1 MIRRLVS
8 LRRVIGSALAIAL
21 SMASGNTMLHAFP
34 AQPALD
40 QQPDAKTPPPPA
52 PGENAAL
59 DSTRAIRGERL
70 QVSLLTYGST
80 NVVWE
85 RFGHDALAI
94 RDTVTGQDYAYNW
107 GMFDFNSPNF
117 KTRFLT
123 GETNYSMAPYPT
135 GPYNQDNY
143 IAENRSIRVQR
154 LALTAVERGALLDF
168 VIWNS
173 QEANKYYRYDYYQD
187 NCATRVRDA
196 IDRVLKGRLK
206 AALDTSKT
214 TLTWRSETERVTA
227 SDFLVY
233 PGIELALGRNAD
245 NALTPWQ
252 ASFMPER
259 LADALNTVILKNDAG
274 QRYRLSA
281 TDSVIFAST
290 RVPMPIDPPDR
301 LVMAALLGL
310 TLAGIVALLADS
322 RFAVLRGLLVAFATL
337 WYLLGG
343 ILGTA
348 LLLAGTATKHEPY
361 MGANTTLWQI
371 HPLLLFA
378 ALFVPIALYRRQTT
392 QIPRILVSIIALFAM
407 FGLLLQFVPMFSQ
420 SSGVVLAVTVP
431 VHIALAVALLRTT
444 AVNPPRRRAA
454 AAAAISRAA

>member
-1 MIRRLVS
+1 MIRRLRAF
-8 LRRVIGSALAIAL
+8 RRLPVFAIVVATL
-21 SMASGNTMLHAFP
+21 MVFATTLVHDLP
-34 AQPALD
+34 AQVTVD
-40 QQPDAKTPPPPA
+40 QPVEAKTPPPPA
-52 PGENAAL
+52 PGTNAAL
-59 DSTRAIRGERL
+59 DSTRAIRGEHL
-70 QVSLLTYGST
+70 QISLFTYGAT

-117 KTRFLT
+117 TTRFLT
-123 GETNYSMAPYPT
+123 GETNYLMAPFAT
-135 GPYNQDNY
+135 GPYNQENY

-154 LALTAVERGALLDF
+154 LALTAVERAALLDF

-173 QEANKYYRYDYYQD
+173 QEANKYYRYDYYRD

-206 AALDTSKT
+206 AALDTNT
-214 TLTWRSETERVTA
+214 TNLTWRSETERVTA
-227 SDFLVY
+227 SDFFVY

-259 LADALNTVILKNDAG
+259 LADALNTVILKNEAG
-274 QRYRLSA
+274 QRYRLTA
-281 TDSVIFAST
+281 NDTVVFAST
-290 RVPMPIDPPDR
+290 RAPMPTDPPDR
-301 LVMAALLGL
+301 LAMAALLGL

-322 RFAVLRGLLVAFATL
+322 RFAPLRGLLVAFATV
-337 WYLLGG
+337 WYLVGG

-361 MGANTTLWQI
+361 MGANSTLWQI

-392 QIPRILVSIIALFAM
+392 QIPRILVSIIALFAV
-407 FGLLLQFVPMFSQ
+407 FGLLLQFVPMVSQ

-444 AVNPPRRRAA
+444 VVAPRRRQAP
-454 AAAAISRAA
+454 AAAIARAA

>member
-1 MIRRLVS
+1 MTATLS
-8 LRRVIGSALAIAL
+8 TSTMAHAL
-21 SMASGNTMLHAFP
+21 P
-34 AQPALD
+34 AQAALD
-40 QQPDAKTPPPPA
+40 QQSDPKTPPPPP
-52 PGENAAL
+52 PGDNAAL
-59 DSTRAIRGERL
+59 DSARAIRGERL
-70 QVSLLTYGST
+70 QISLLTYGPT
-80 NVVWE
+80 NLVWE

-117 KTRFLT
+117 LTRFLT
-123 GETNYSMAPYPT
+123 GDTHYSMAPYPT
-135 GPYNQDNY
+135 GAYNQDNY
-143 IAENRSIRVQR
+143 VAENRSIRVQR
-154 LALTAVERGALLDF
+154 LALTAVERGALLEF

-196 IDRVLKGRLK
+196 IDRVLKGRLQ
-206 AALDTSKT
+206 AALDTNKT
-214 TLTWRSETERVTA
+214 SLTWRSETERVTA
-227 SDFLVY
+227 SDFFVY

-259 LADALNTVILKNDAG
+259 LAHALNTVVLTNEAG
-274 QRYRLSA
+274 QRYRLTA
-281 TDSVIFAST
+281 TDSVIYAST
-290 RVPMPIDPPDR
+290 RVPMPTDPPDR
-301 LVMAALLGL
+301 LAMAALLGL
-310 TLAGIVALLADS
+310 TIAGIVALLADS
-322 RFAVLRGLLVAFATL
+322 RFALLRGLLVAFATL
-337 WYLLGG
+337 WYLVGG

-348 LLLAGTATKHEPY
+348 LLLAGTATKHAPY

-378 ALFVPIALYRRQTT
+378 ALFVPVALYRRETT
-392 QIPRILVSIIALFAM
+392 QIPRILVSIIALFAV

-444 AVNPPRRRAA
+444 VVNPPLRRAA
-454 AAAAISRAA
+454 AAARAA

>member
-1 MIRRLVS
+1 MNRQFARLRCAAWSVG
-8 LRRVIGSALAIAL
+8 VMAL
-21 SMASGNTMLHAFP
+21 SMLSAHTVVHALP
-34 AQPALD
+34 AQAALD
-40 QQPDAKTPPPPA
+40 QQRDAKTPPPPA
-52 PGENAAL
+52 PGENPAL
-59 DSTRAIRGERL
+59 DSARAIRGERL
-70 QVSLLTYGST
+70 QISLLTYGAT
-80 NVVWE
+80 NVLWE

-107 GMFDFNSPNF
+107 GMFDFNAPNF
-117 KTRFLT
+117 ATRFLT
-123 GETNYSMAPYPT
+123 GETHYWMTPYPT
-135 GPYNQDNY
+135 GPYNQSNY
-143 IAENRSIRVQR
+143 IDDNRSIRMQR

-168 VIWNS
+168 VMWNS
-173 QEANKYYRYDYYQD
+173 QEPNKFYRYDYYQD

-206 AALDTSKT
+206 TALDTSKT
-214 TLTWRSETERVTA
+214 ALTWRSETERVTA
-227 SDFLVY
+227 SDFFVY

-259 LADALNTVILKNDAG
+259 LADALTTVILKNEAG
-274 QRYRLSA
+274 QRYRLTA

-301 LVMAALLGL
+301 LAMAALLGL

-337 WYLLGG
+337 WYLVGG

-348 LLLAGTATKHEPY
+348 LLLAGTATKHAPY

-392 QIPRILVSIIALFAM
+392 QIPRILVSIIALFAV
-407 FGLLLQFVPMFSQ
+407 FGLLLQLVPMFSQ

-431 VHIALAVALLRTT
+431 VHIALAVALWRTT
-444 AVNPPRRRAA
+444 VVNPPLRRVAA
-454 AAAAISRAA
+454 AAAAARAA